1 MESINDYEKML
12 SRFLIIGIGINL
24 VEAPCITDST
34 VSAACLKNSG
44 FHADRFMLCGEITD
58 EILKMRDLRFD
69 FSHYADEY
77 RNRSI
82 VIGHDVTFTKNGVS
96 RCGIAENITST
107 GCLTV
112 RCGGEIITLDS
123 GEIHLRVN

>member
-1 MESINDYEKML
+1 MRGDAPSKLTVRMSKSSVSFLRISIL
-12 SRFLIIGIGINL
+12 
-24 VEAPCITDST
+24 TDST

-77 RNRSI
+77 RNRSV

-96 RCGIAENITST
+96 RCGTAENITST
-107 GCLTV
+107 GGLTV